1 MAATEVLAG
10 RKVLLVEDDFFVA
23 DEIVRTLAE
32 GGADVVGPAVSVQGA
47 LELIDRSAP
56 LDGAVLDVNLN
67 GEKVY
72 PVADALAERGVPFVF
87 ATSCSKEM
95 IPRRYAAVTSCG
107 SRRSAQDCSST
118 VLMTARRPPWF
129 HCRTTARPSEAG
141 TGEPTTR
148 AAAGGMRRA
157 ERGQP
162 KRPDRFARQ
171 KKAPV
176 GGHPRWG
183 GTGAAPAVNL

>member
-1 MAATEVLAG
+1 LAIKSFNVRREVTMAATEVLAG

-47 LELIDRSAP
+47 LELIDQSAP

-107 SRRSAQDCSST
+107 KVVDPRRIAQALFS
-118 VLMTARRPPWF
+118 
-129 HCRTTARPSEAG
+129 
-141 TGEPTTR
+141 
-148 AAAGGMRRA
+148 
-157 ERGQP
+157 
-162 KRPDRFARQ
+162 
-171 KKAPV
+171 
-176 GGHPRWG
+176 
-183 GTGAAPAVNL
+183 